1 MLTVSQ
7 ASIAGVITFIIALYI
22 SKIGVLTFLSR
33 ITKKKSQLHIYYAC
47 YLLVAGFGIIS
58 ILVVTVGCSWPS
70 GYYWAFFANSRAC
83 DSQVS
88 EQQQKTT
95 FPLPSTNP
103 SVPGYPLANP
113 HSPRRHHRARSPR
126 IAHQACLAATDA
138 LDQKGDPPHSLLPPP
153 ARRRSLAR
161 PQRIYPPTPPPDL
174 RRRSR
179 LRDRHHLARSPAN
192 LRPRRFDSVSAE
204 SFHRGKSENSS
215 YALSSH
221 MSRSNTETG
230 GTSIASRSKPDRH
243 NKGLDDDETGTI
255 FPPANI
261 SKDKNNRFLSF
272 TRTSPLKLRSDLVG
286 PRSGAT
292 ATATSE
298 DARWN
303 HDSDAD
309 VVHPGFR
316 VRESDLDGNGEHVRA
331 PEGLVILRETELS
344 IRRDLASDYLRYTK
358 Q

>member
-1 MLTVSQ
+1 VKSNRRLHSLFRQLTLPFQ
-7 ASIAGVITFIIALYI
+7 ATRWQILTALDVITEL
-22 SKIGVLTFLSR
+22 GLLVLPIKLVWQLQMPW
-33 ITKKKSQLHIYYAC
+33 TKKAILLIAFYLRLPVVALSLGRNVYTLRLRHQTSDAGLDSAIVTIWLEVQLTYA
-47 YLLVAGFGIIS
+47 LAASTLSALKAFTESFNSGFG
-58 ILVVTVGCSWPS
+58 LG
-70 GYYWAFFANSRAC
+70 FA
-83 DSQVS
+83 
-88 EQQQKTT
+88 
-95 FPLPSTNP
+95 
-103 SVPGYPLANP
+103 
-113 HSPRRHHRARSPR
+113 
-126 IAHQACLAATDA
+126 
-138 LDQKGDPPHSLLPPP
+138 
-153 ARRRSLAR
+153 
-161 PQRIYPPTPPPDL
+161 
-174 RRRSR
+174 
-179 LRDRHHLARSPAN
+179 
-192 LRPRRFDSVSAE
+192 
-204 SFHRGKSENSS
+204 RGKSENSS

>member
-1 MLTVSQ
+1 MPW
-7 ASIAGVITFIIALYI
+7 
-22 SKIGVLTFLSR
+22 
-33 ITKKKSQLHIYYAC
+33 TKKAILLIAFYLRLPVVALSLGRNVYTLRLRHQTSDAGLDPAIVTIWLEVQLTYA
-47 YLLVAGFGIIS
+47 LAASTLSALKAFTESFNSGFG
-58 ILVVTVGCSWPS
+58 LG
-70 GYYWAFFANSRAC
+70 FA
-83 DSQVS
+83 
-88 EQQQKTT
+88 
-95 FPLPSTNP
+95 
-103 SVPGYPLANP
+103 
-113 HSPRRHHRARSPR
+113 
-126 IAHQACLAATDA
+126 
-138 LDQKGDPPHSLLPPP
+138 
-153 ARRRSLAR
+153 
-161 PQRIYPPTPPPDL
+161 
-174 RRRSR
+174 
-179 LRDRHHLARSPAN
+179 
-192 LRPRRFDSVSAE
+192 
-204 SFHRGKSENSS
+204 RGKSENSS

-331 PEGLVILRETELS
+331 PEELVILRETELS